1 MNGVNTAQKDMSALR
16 KQISFVT
23 QDTQLFP
30 GTIKENLEFVAQE
43 ASEEDISQQ
52 ELIKEKNIL
61 KNLKNTIYFKK
72 RNTEKIFYSVLIST
86 NVEFIKWIQLRIGYF
101 ENINTPLFNEDL
113 KSDGIYLD
121 LNSLT
126 LENPKL
132 ILKDNSIG
140 LCPEILIKQFQYG
153 LI

>member
-1 MNGVNTAQKDMSALR
+1 MNNIYHCLVFEQNDFLENQVIEELLR
-16 KQISFVT
+16 ERANYYIDKN
-23 QDTQLFP
+23 QLNDFWVLTNP
-30 GTIKENLEFVAQE
+30 NFL
-43 ASEEDISQQ
+43 
-52 ELIKEKNIL
+52 KEKNIL